1 MDRKQHIQSCVA
13 ADVSILKNYLSQG
26 QIAAVRDG
34 EGNILH
40 AEIVGDLASGSFQ
53 MQRGFAAWV
62 ACHFN
67 VTPADSTA
75 PTGPKRFHGGFFG
88 SEAGGVTLEL
98 VSVALAVGYFAG
110 SVDALEEWRA
120 MARDGRL
127 DAVDFCN
134 VQAKPDNHARLGSS
148 RGAQ

>member
-1 MDRKQHIQSCVA
+1 M
-13 ADVSILKNYLSQG
+13 
-26 QIAAVRDG
+26 
-34 EGNILH
+34 
-40 AEIVGDLASGSFQ
+40 
-53 MQRGFAAWV
+53 
-62 ACHFN
+62 
-67 VTPADSTA
+67 
-75 PTGPKRFHGGFFG
+75 
-88 SEAGGVTLEL
+88 
-98 VSVALAVGYFAG
+98 ALAVGYFAG